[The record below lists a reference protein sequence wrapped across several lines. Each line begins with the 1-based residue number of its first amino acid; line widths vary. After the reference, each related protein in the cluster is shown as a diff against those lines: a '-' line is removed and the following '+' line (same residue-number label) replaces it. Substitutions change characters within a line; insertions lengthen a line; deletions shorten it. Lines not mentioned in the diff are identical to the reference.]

1 MPEVLTPP
9 SPTAERVDAERTI
22 AFDEAVKNRD
32 EKKLLTI
39 AADSTG
45 TPLSGVATSTAIK
58 IGEGKQ
64 QFAQLIDP
72 LEKKG
77 GVATP
82 EGRKEAV
89 NIWKSTIDNPQWGTA
104 LIKYILGDKE
114 GAAKQ
119 ITGGDVKETIVYDVD
134 GAQLIKRVNALGET
148 LEVKDMKTNKL
159 VLPEE
164 YAKRKI
170 GFSSLAET
178 YAGQIDIID
187 TKARA
192 EALVKNQTINNAWI
206 AKFPVLKEQ
215 FVEIENNLMEFQN
228 RKGDIPA
235 ELFARINR
243 FNTQA
248 QGTAASQSE
257 TKSILKQISENAASR
272 KGEQISKA
280 LTSKL
285 GLEGVWTLDG
295 KGGITNEKGNTENIG
310 ELQQKNDAATIS
322 NQRSEDFKSIKADIL
337 KSEQLKGASGDLQ
350 GKLLR
355 SLELADNIAKTT
367 SELSKVGVPTFLSL
381 PAAFNIEN
389 KLSQGRA
396 QALQGQFSA
405 EAMDEFK
412 EFYKQAI
419 KNYTGS
425 QRPEPNQLE
434 SEFVKT
440 PEYKALQ
447 SKYGAKIKD
456 VMNEARFERPSAP
469 AAPSKA
475 AAKPPVQIPKGYK
488 KVGKTPDGKDVY
500 RTPEGK
506 QVVEE

>member
-1 MPEVLTPP
+1 MAEVFTPNAP
-9 SPTAERVDAERTI
+9 AERVEADNTI
-22 AFDEAVKNRD
+22 AFNNAVNNRD
-32 EKKLLTI
+32 ERSLLTI
-39 AADSTG
+39 AANTTG
-45 TPLSGVATSTAIK
+45 TPMSEAATSTAIK

-82 EGRKEAV
+82 EGRKEVV

-119 ITGGDVKETIVYDVD
+119 ITGGDVKETIVFDNNGV
-134 GAQLIKRVNALGET
+134 QLKKRVNALGET
-148 LEVKDMKTNKL
+148 LEVLDLKTGKP

-164 YAKRKI
+164 YNDRKI
-170 GFSSLAET
+170 GFTAYGETLA
-178 YAGQIDIID
+178 GKVSDIDI
-187 TKARA
+187 KARTESLLA
-192 EALVKNQTINNAWI
+192 NQKKNNAWA
-206 AKFPVLKEQ
+206 AKFPVLGAQ
-215 FVEIENNLMEFQN
+215 FQEINDNLMEFQS

-235 ELFARINR
+235 DVFARIMR

-248 QGTAASQSE
+248 QGTSASQGE
-257 TKSILKQISENAASR
+257 TKSVLDQLSKNAGFRS
-272 KGEQISKA
+272 GEQVSKSIA
-280 LTSKL
+280 SQL
-285 GLEGVWTLDG
+285 GLEGVWTFNG
-295 KGGITNEKGNTENIG
+295 KGGITNDKGDTQSLG
-310 ELQQKNDAATIS
+310 ELQQKNDSKTIS
-322 NQRSEDFKSIKADIL
+322 NQRSEDLKSIKTDIL

-350 GKLLR
+350 AKLLR
-355 SLELADNIAKTT
+355 SLELADNIARTT
-367 SELSKVGVPTFLSL
+367 AELSKDGTPTFLSL

-396 QALQGQFSA
+396 QALQGMFSA
-405 EAMDEFK
+405 EAMEEFK
-412 EFYKQAI
+412 VYYDKAI
-419 KNYTGS
+419 KNYGAG
-425 QRPEPNQLE
+425 QRPEPNE
-434 SEFVKT
+434 IEANFVKT

-447 SKYGAKIKD
+447 SKYGARIKD